1 MRWVI
6 CAWCFSMASIAET
19 EKILEAA
26 VAGIPQVARA
36 IFAGGPGEYREKAMA
51 AAERSY
57 LETAKDL
64 GYGQVSSRN
73 WVNGIME
80 RLRAQ
85 VAEQELTEPQNP
97 EFIACE

>member
-1 MRWVI
+1 
-6 CAWCFSMASIAET
+6 MASIAET

-26 VAGIPQVARA
+26 VAGIPEVARA
-36 IFAGGPGEYREKAMA
+36 IFAGDPGEHREKAMA

-57 LETAKDL
+57 LETARDL

-73 WVNGIME
+73 WVNAIME

-85 VAEQELTEPQNP
+85 VAEQELTEPQSA
-97 EFIACE
+97 EFIGCE